1 VFCAKLCN
9 QKGETMNISSVGP
22 SQLYSAQQVQTLS
35 AVSADDPADSISNAS
50 ASLASNGNSL
60 TGTTTS
66 NLDSQTLQ
74 ALLELTQQD
83 PGSSPSQADQTGQ
96 AQNSQVEGAP
106 RHHGHHHGG
115 GMMQA
120 QSGDPSLPSTT
131 AAAGSDPSLTASVDA
146 SDETDEAS
154 LASALMNA

>member
-1 VFCAKLCN
+1 
-9 QKGETMNISSVGP
+9 
-22 SQLYSAQQVQTLS
+22 
-35 AVSADDPADSISNAS
+35 
-50 ASLASNGNSL
+50 
-60 TGTTTS
+60 
-66 NLDSQTLQ
+66 
-74 ALLELTQQD
+74 LLELTQQD

>member
-1 VFCAKLCN
+1 
-9 QKGETMNISSVGP
+9 MNISSVGP

-96 AQNSQVEGAP
+96 AQNSQFEGAP